1 MLNVMCGK
9 ALPVGFSNP
18 PGLSGPHHYSNLGE
32 ISMKTPLAVSTFA
45 LIVGLSGMTPAIADS
60 SSTGA
65 HSSAST
71 HSSSQSAPYGRG
83 NEFTRS
89 WSDEAPTRSWNQGIT
104 PSQSKDFQSSPVRP
118 TTGKNCSLNPRFGFS
133 DVTNFPTC

>member
-1 MLNVMCGK
+1 MLNAMCGK

-18 PGLSGPHHYSNLGE
+18 PGLSGPHHYSNLGG
-32 ISMKTPLAVSTFA
+32 ISMKAPLAVSTFA
-45 LIVGLSGMTPAIADS
+45 LIVGLSGITPAIADS

-71 HSSSQSAPYGRG
+71 HASSQSAPYGRG

-89 WSDEAPTRSWNQGIT
+89 WDEQRTIRPWNQEII
-104 PSQSKDFQSSPVRP
+104 PSQSKDFQSSPARS

-133 DVTNFPTC
+133 DATNSATC

>member
-18 PGLSGPHHYSNLGE
+18 PGLSGPHHYLNLGE
-32 ISMKTPLAVSTFA
+32 ITMKTPLAVSALA
-45 LIVGLSGMTPAIADS
+45 LIVGLSGMTLVVAGS
-60 SSTGA
+60 
-65 HSSAST
+65 SSASS
-71 HSSSQSAPYGRG
+71 HSAASTPSSQSAPYGRG

-104 PSQSKDFQSSPVRP
+104 PSQSKDFQSSPARP
-118 TTGKNCSLNPRFGFS
+118 TTGKNCSLSPRFGFN